1 MTKDV
6 IALTPKMPDTAAL
19 LVALAAGGGGLD
31 AATAGEGAV
40 VQLLG
45 AGGRPLVSVEAPV
58 LVQVPGEAQRLLGT
72 PSATPVWWTETRAST
87 AVPEAAELAGAVAG
101 RLAEVLGGTVWPEGA
116 GRVTTVPVDSEASAA
131 PAPAGAL
138 PTVDVVTESTA
149 VVLADRPVVPLTAW
163 LSDVLRTTASF
174 GAALHIVTP
183 AHCRLSLP
191 LRTVLTSAPNRW
203 VVQDPACGYY
213 DGLSGAVL
221 AWQDGTF
228 APVRDEQGQTRLAE
242 AFRRPAT
249 GPGERRLTVHLRTE
263 HPAEADTLLGGAL
276 ETAWHALTGA
286 GPAGWGTAEPVNLPW
301 SPRQFT
307 DLARSR
313 MPEPTLVTAVGRPER
328 PALATVRVTRTATGV
343 EEDVTLSL
351 GYGPSEEVPLGA
363 VEELAGALVTGHGLV
378 SMLVS
383 VGPGRRDL
391 SLTPRLTAPAVPV
404 SFTLGARGVTEATLS
419 QARRPPLAL
428 KPVQVGPERRPGLH
442 YPLGDGTDPAAW
454 ETLSTLLTHLR
465 TAVPP
470 LP

>member
-6 IALTPKMPDTAAL
+6 IALTPKMPDAAAL
-19 LVALAAGGGGLD
+19 LVALAAGGAELD
-31 AATAGEGAV
+31 AAPAGDGAV

-58 LVQVPGEAQRLLGT
+58 LVQVPGEAERLLGT
-72 PSATPVWWTETRAST
+72 PAATPVWWTETRAST

-101 RLAEVLGGTVWPEGA
+101 RLAEVLGGAVWPEGS
-116 GRVTTVPVDSEASAA
+116 GRLTPVPVASEASAA
-131 PAPAGAL
+131 PAPVGAL

-163 LSDVLRTTASF
+163 LSDVLRTTAAF

-191 LRTVLTSAPNRW
+191 LRTALTGAPNRW
-203 VVQDPACGYY
+203 VVQDPAGGYY

-221 AWQDGTF
+221 GWRDGTF
-228 APVRDEQGQTRLAE
+228 APVRDAQDQPRLAA
-242 AFRRPAT
+242 AFKRPAA
-249 GPGERRLTVHLRTE
+249 GAGERRLTVQLRTE

-276 ETAWHALTGA
+276 ETAWRTLTGEA
-286 GPAGWGTAEPVNLPW
+286 PAGWGTAEPVNLPW

-307 DLARSR
+307 DLARGR
-313 MPEPTLVTAVGRPER
+313 MPEPTLVTAVGRPDR
-328 PALATVRVTRTATGV
+328 PALATARVTRTATGV
-343 EEDVTLSL
+343 EEDATLSL
-351 GYGPSEEVPLGA
+351 GYGPSEEVPLAALEG
-363 VEELAGALVTGHGLV
+363 LAEALVSGHGLV

-383 VGPGRRDL
+383 LGPGRRDL
-391 SLTPRLTAPAVPV
+391 SLVPRFETPAVPV
-404 SFTLGARGVTEATLS
+404 SFTLGAQGVAEATLT

-428 KPVQVGPERRPGLH
+428 KPAQIGPQRRPGLH

-454 ETLSTLLTHLR
+454 ETLSTLLAHLR